1 MSTPK
6 KDFSSLLTQVT
17 SLVKTTTALAS
28 QDIEFHSAVQPAV
41 QDTVDKT
48 KERILGLLNDLFLNI
63 DEQSETL
70 AFDEGLSVNESW
82 RQVGDALDT
91 VLEKADKYIDE
102 TKRARNSLV
111 NEQSLQYLDDAA
123 NSKVSST
130 RKRITKPQL
139 AFATPVDNSETGPF
153 KPLLSTKPHAL
164 KSLQD
169 SLVLIPAEEGVP
181 EHYGNPYEYEI
192 LNQEYNTSL
201 LEKSEPIPSKDWTS
215 TKGLWVDSVTT
226 LRAMI
231 ESLKVQT
238 EIAVDL
244 EHHSLRSYYGITCLM
259 QISTREQD
267 YLVDTIALR
276 DSLQELNQVFCNP
289 TITKVLHGAFMD
301 IIWLQRDLG
310 LYVVGLFDTYHASR
324 ALGFPKHGL
333 AYLLETFA
341 HFKTSKK
348 YQLADWRVRPLT
360 DPLLAYAR
368 SDTHFLLN
376 IFDQLK
382 NKLIEAGKM
391 SEVLYESRGV
401 ARRRFEYN
409 KYRPKVMSGNVYCT
423 EERATPWKSL
433 MNNYNIPYELE
444 PLVISLFEWRDAVAR
459 REDESPAFVMPNQTL
474 VTLVSAKPVDAAGVL
489 SVSSVVPD
497 YVRTNAKALANVVK
511 SALKLISSGASANK
525 PFSMEPSS
533 LSEMS
538 NVVSRETVEYFSTLF
553 ASLKKNEDSEMCKVP
568 SAQNVFDGSS
578 KFFGNSEFWNNGFV
592 SYELTKRVLANEKD
606 KEDRKSEMYKAFE
619 ANDEKLAFGQPVAA
633 TEDAHHLE
641 TPVVAQSKPAI
652 VQVKPQVK
660 ESKDEVVVLRSRNAQ
675 SQKKPSKKVDTFA
688 ADDVIPVDYGQVENV
703 MEASKKHKKAPSKKR
718 SFDPYAVENEGPK
731 AYSKKHKPNAGKNV
745 SFKQKK

>member
-6 KDFSSLLTQVT
+6 REVGGLLTQVT
-17 SLVKTTTALAS
+17 SLVKTTTALAN
-28 QDIEFHSAVQPAV
+28 QDIEFHCAVQPAV
-41 QDTVDKT
+41 QDAVETT
-48 KERILGLLNDLFLNI
+48 KERIVGLLNDLFLNI
-63 DEQSETL
+63 DEQSDAV
-70 AFDEGLSVNESW
+70 AFDEGLSINDSW

-91 VLEKADKYIDE
+91 VLEKSDKYIDE
-102 TKRARNSLV
+102 IKRARNSLIS
-111 NEQSLQYLDDAA
+111 EQNLQYLDDSV
-123 NSKVSST
+123 NSKLNST
-130 RKRITKPQL
+130 RKRIAKPQL
-139 AFATPVDNSETGPF
+139 GFATPVDNTETGPF
-153 KPLLSTKPHAL
+153 KPRLRAKPHAL

-169 SLVLIPAEEGVP
+169 SLVLIPAEEGIP

-192 LNQEYNTSL
+192 MNQEYRSSL
-201 LEKSEPIPSKDWTS
+201 LEKSEPIQSTDWSSTS
-215 TKGLWVDSVTT
+215 GLWVDSVTT
-226 LRAMI
+226 LNSMI
-231 ESLKVQT
+231 ESLKAHT

-259 QISTREQD
+259 QISTRDQD

-276 DSLQELNQVFCNP
+276 DNLQELNEVFCNP
-289 TITKVLHGAFMD
+289 SITKVLHGAFMD

-382 NKLIEAGKM
+382 NMLVEKGKM

-433 MNNYNIPYELE
+433 MNNYNIAYELE
-444 PLVISLFEWRDAVAR
+444 PLVINLFEWRDTVAR

-489 SVSSVVPD
+489 SVSAVVPD
-497 YVRTNAKALANVVK
+497 YVRTNAKSLANIVK
-511 SALKLISSGASANK
+511 NALKLISSGASAGK
-525 PFSMEPSS
+525 SLAMEPVSF
-533 LSEMS
+533 SEKS

-553 ASLKKNEDSEMCKVP
+553 ASLKKDDLSEIGKLP
-568 SAQNVFDGSS
+568 GAQNLFENAS
-578 KFFGNSEFWNNGFV
+578 KFFGDSGFWSNDFV
-592 SYELTKRVLANEKD
+592 SYNTTKKVIVNEQE
-606 KEDRKSEMYKAFE
+606 KEDRKSEMYE
-619 ANDEKLAFGQPVAA
+619 AFGADDERLVFEKPPVAA
-633 TEDAHHLE
+633 EDVHHFE
-641 TPVVAQSKPAI
+641 APPAEQSKPEIAQ
-652 VQVKPQVK
+652 VQPQVK
-660 ESKDEVVVLRSRNAQ
+660 ENKDDIVVLRSRNVQ
-675 SQKKPSKKVDTFA
+675 NQKKPNKHTDTFA
-688 ADDVIPVDYGQVENV
+688 TDDVIPVDYEKLENV
-703 MEASKKHKKAPSKKR
+703 MEASKNSRRAPNKKR

-731 AYSKKHKPNAGKNV
+731 AYSKRHKPSAGKNV